1 LFVTKNHSF
10 LNRRELKM
18 QPTVK
23 DMSIEDLQQLIS
35 ETVKNTISETL
46 EDLMED
52 IAALSS
58 DNFQNSIK
66 KARKD
71 YEDGNYKSL
80 EELIDV

>member
-1 LFVTKNHSF
+1 
-10 LNRRELKM
+10 M